1 LAVRPNP
8 DQLLQSLRVSLADT
22 LVPAIEDRWAR
33 YVATAMDLVLQ
44 HLQLRLAGEFD
55 AVGTDNLDMSQTLAS
70 LATTAS
76 RTGADHPEARDVF
89 APVLDAL
96 GEPPPEPSGA
106 GGQLAAA
113 TRVNEE
119 LRARLVAVLGAL
131 DRAEAGRAD
140 DRTSAALATLRDDVH
155 RLIRRQVDRMNPLVV
170 PLHMS
175 FSPAPP
181 S

>member
-1 LAVRPNP
+1 VRPDP

-44 HLQLRLAGEFD
+44 HLQLRLAGE
-55 AVGTDNLDMSQTLAS
+55 
-70 LATTAS
+70 
-76 RTGADHPEARDVF
+76 
-89 APVLDAL
+89 LDAL
-96 GEPPPEPSGA
+96 GEDNLDMTQTLAALATTAARAGTDALEVRDVLAPVLEALSGAPPSEPSGRV
-106 GGQLAAA
+106 GHLEAA

-119 LRARLVAVLGAL
+119 LRARVVAVLGAL
-131 DRAEAGRAD
+131 DRAEAGRTD
-140 DRTSAALATLRDDVH
+140 DRTSAPLATLRDDVH
-155 RLIRRQVDRMNPLVV
+155 RLIRRQVDRMNPLVA

-175 FSPAPP
+175 FSPAPQ